1 MLRGIRERGERD
13 AKEEEVIVL
22 EHPEV
27 REPTDMKVGELV
39 GRLSDD
45 TARLVRDEIR
55 LARAEMSQKAKAAG
69 VGAGLLGGAGA
80 SVFYGFGVLIAAA
93 IVGLAMVVALW
104 AAILIVG
111 AGLFIMAAVMAG
123 AGKRKLNVA
132 EPPVPTEALE
142 STKRELDEFKRS
154 VHA

>member
-1 MLRGIRERGERD
+1 M
-13 AKEEEVIVL
+13 VL
-22 EHPEV
+22 EHQEAPG
-27 REPTDMKVGELV
+27 PTEMKIGELV

-45 TARLVRDEIR
+45 TVRLVRDELR
-55 LARAEMSQKAKAAG
+55 LARTEMSQKAKAAG

-80 SVFYGFGVLIAAA
+80 FVFYGCGVLIAAA

-104 AAILIVG
+104 AAILIV
-111 AGLFIMAAVMAG
+111 AACLFIVAAVIAV
-123 AGKRKLNVA
+123 AGKRKLNLA

-142 STKRELDEFKRS
+142 STKRDLDELKRG